1 MSFLRGKI
9 IIIIIII
16 KLCGNCHAIDVII
29 CSMNDV
35 HCITCCSK
43 SKVHKS
49 IFLRCLITT
58 NDGPILSTI
67 EGKWLEPIRHMT
79 KFEFLN
85 LAHLK
90 QV

>member
-1 MSFLRGKI
+1 
-9 IIIIIII
+9 
-16 KLCGNCHAIDVII
+16 
-29 CSMNDV
+29 MNDV
-35 HCITCCSK
+35 HCIIYCSK

-49 IFLRCLITT
+49 SFLRGSITT

-67 EGKWLEPIRHMT
+67 EGKWLETIVHMT

-85 LAHLK
+85 LAHPK